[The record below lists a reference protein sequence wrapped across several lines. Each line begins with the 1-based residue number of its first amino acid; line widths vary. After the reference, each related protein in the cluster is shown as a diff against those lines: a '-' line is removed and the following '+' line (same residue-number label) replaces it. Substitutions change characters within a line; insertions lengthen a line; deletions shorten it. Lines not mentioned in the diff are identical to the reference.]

1 MEKINEKDKLKIS
14 EKDLK
19 FDNKDIIGSGVFG
32 QVFLAHIM
40 KTNEKVAVKKV
51 FQDRRYKN
59 RELSIMKELNH
70 PNIIDYKEAFFD
82 EETKTLN
89 IVMEYAEEGDLENKV
104 KENLKRRMHFSE
116 NTIWEWIIQI
126 LEGLKYLH
134 DNNL

>member
-32 QVFLAHIM
+32 QVFLAHII

-59 RELSIMKELNH
+59 RELSMEIRCSCEAIGVGRVGH
-70 PNIIDYKEAFFD
+70 CVSRSQCPN
-82 EETKTLN
+82 
-89 IVMEYAEEGDLENKV
+89 
-104 KENLKRRMHFSE
+104 
-116 NTIWEWIIQI
+116 Q
-126 LEGLKYLH
+126 
-134 DNNL
+134 